1 MILFFERRITSW
13 TSRFNVYKE
22 DGNVFCQ
29 ICGKLSAAG
38 KFLVLDEDGNQI
50 GEVSETL
57 LSVPSRFRLIKDGK
71 VQATVKKGGFLR
83 SGYTAD
89 NGWTV
94 EDKTKDWN
102 WTIRK
107 EDGSEAARLSR
118 VLPDASGLN
127 AVVIADDADP
137 LLAVMMIVAV
147 DAQRCEKLSAK
158 IRRD

>member
-13 TSRFNVYKE
+13 ASQVNVYKE

-29 ICGKLSAAG
+29 IYGKISTAA
-38 KFLVLDEDGNQI
+38 KFLVLDEAGKQI

-57 LSVPSRFRLIKDGK
+57 LSVPSRFRLIKDGA

-107 EDGSEAARLSR
+107 QDGSEAVRLSR

-127 AVVIADDADP
+127 GVVIADDVDP

-147 DAQRCEKLSAK
+147 DAERCEKLSAK
-158 IRRD
+158 MRRD